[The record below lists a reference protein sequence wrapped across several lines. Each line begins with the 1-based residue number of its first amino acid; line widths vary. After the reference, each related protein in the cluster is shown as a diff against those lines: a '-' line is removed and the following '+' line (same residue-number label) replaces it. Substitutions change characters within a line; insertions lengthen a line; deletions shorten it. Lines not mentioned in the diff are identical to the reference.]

1 MSIEFKIRLNMSS
14 LFCKKSKK
22 MATFVQEE
30 NMAIIYNKNHIDIKK
45 IVKMSIKR
53 AHKRG

>member
-1 MSIEFKIRLNMSS
+1 MSIEFKIRLNRSS

-53 AHKRG
+53 GGE